1 MLGDLGK
8 GIELDNIY
16 CESNIVFLNKLE
28 DKSVDLVVTSP
39 PYDNLRKYKGYSFD
53 FEKDFKPVVQELYR
67 VMKEGGVVCWV
78 VGDAVINGG
87 RSMSSFKQALYFG
100 ECGFKLYEHLIYQK
114 TGSAPP
120 HKNRYSNNFEHMF
133 VFSKGKPKTVNLIED
148 KPNKWAGTS
157 SFGTSSLR
165 GKDDELVKKGKRVV
179 KEMGRR
185 NTIWKV
191 VNNYGFST
199 KDKEVHKHPAI
210 FPESLARDLIVSYS
224 DKGDVVLDIYSGS
237 GTTCKMAMLEDRR
250 YLGCEIS
257 EDYYLLSLDRLNKYK
272 NNE

>member
-1 MLGDLGK
+1 MSEVGK
-8 GIELDNIY
+8 GIELNNIY
-16 CESNIVFLNKLE
+16 LGSNIDFLKKM
-28 DKSVDLVVTSP
+28 DGGVVDLVVTSP
-39 PYDNLRKYKGYSFD
+39 PYDNLRKYNGYSFD
-53 FEKDFKPVVQELYR
+53 FDKDFKPVADELYR
-67 VMKEGGVVCWV
+67 VLKDGGVVCWV
-78 VGDAVINGG
+78 VGDAVIKGG
-87 RSMSSFKQALYFG
+87 RSMNSFRQALYFG

-133 VFSKGKPKTVNLIED
+133 VFSKGKPNTVNIIED

-165 GKDDELVKKGKRVV
+165 GKDDELIKKGKRVV

-191 VNNYGFST
+191 INSYGFST
-199 KDKEVHKHPAI
+199 KDKEAHKHPAI
-210 FPESLARDLIVSYS
+210 FPESLARDLIISYS
-224 DKGDVVLDIYSGS
+224 NEEDVVLDIYSGS
-237 GTTCKMAMLEDRR
+237 GTTCKMALLEGRN

-257 EDYYLLSLDRLNKYK
+257 KEYYDLSLDRLDKYK
-272 NNE
+272 NRM